1 MNDVKRWL
9 LEEAERRHLTIHEDT
24 RGWWA
29 GNHFIGKTTLAA
41 LYYLE
46 EGVMLVEKKARRP
59 EADEALKRAV
69 IELYLSVPR
78 LTQGKIAERLNVGQY
93 TVSRIIK
100 KWEEN
105 YERTTETH
113 QSNP

>member
-46 EGVMLVEKKARRP
+46 EGVMLSEKKARRKN
-59 EADEALKRAV
+59 ADNEVKKAV
-69 IELYLSVPR
+69 IDLYISIPR
-78 LTQGKIAERLNVGQY
+78 LTQGKIAERLDVHQS
-93 TVSRIIK
+93 TVSRIIEEWK
-100 KWEEN
+100 KN